1 MSAVDATT
9 NAPTLAGSWRT
20 DPVHSS
26 LDFSVKHMI
35 VSSFRGAVPAF
46 EATVEIADGT
56 LEASGVAQVASI
68 KTQDANLDGHLQSP
82 DFFDAEKSPELRFEA
97 AALTIEGETVRG
109 NGELT
114 VRGITRPVEIVG
126 ELSGPASDPWGN
138 ERAGLELTTTIDRRE
153 FGIEWN
159 APLPTGGVVLGYA
172 VRIDARLELIRG

>member
-1 MSAVDATT
+1 
-9 NAPTLAGSWRT
+9 
-20 DPVHSS
+20 
-26 LDFSVKHMI
+26 
-35 VSSFRGAVPAF
+35 VPAF
-46 EATVEIADGT
+46 EATVEIGDGT
-56 LEASGVAQVASI
+56 LKVSGVAQVASI

-82 DFFDAEKSPELRFEA
+82 DFFDAEQHPELRFEA

-126 ELSGPASDPWGN
+126 ELSGPAGDPWGN
-138 ERAGLELTTTIDRRE
+138 ERAGLELTTTVDRRE

-159 APLPTGGVVLGYA
+159 APLPTGGVVLGHA

>member
-1 MSAVDATT
+1 MSTVDATT
-9 NAPTLAGSWRT
+9 TVPTLAGTWRT

-35 VSSFRGAVPAF
+35 VSSFRGSVPAF
-46 EATVEIADGT
+46 EATVEIGDGT
-56 LEASGVAQVASI
+56 LKTSGVAKVASI

-82 DFFDAEKSPELRFEA
+82 DFFDAEQNPELRFEA

-109 NGELT
+109 TGELT

-126 ELSGPASDPWGN
+126 ELSGPGSDPWGN
-138 ERAGLELTTTIDRRE
+138 ERAGLELTTTVDRRE

-159 APLPTGGVVLGYA
+159 APLPTGGVVLGHA
-172 VRIDARLELIRG
+172 VRID